1 METVLPKNV
10 NYLDQMP
17 KAIPSEQKRKNFF
30 PANGNNYTLNGGQTA
45 IVEIHDVRGFLDTS
59 ESFLRFQVN
68 NNSQGVGIAT
78 DFAPDYGGGYCF
90 IRNLRVQ
97 QAGNTIMNIQRYNR
111 LYNAIIAPVQ
121 GKYGFK
127 QTKSLTGGAGMGF
140 SINAAD
146 ANQPANAA
154 EFDGAVATG
163 SRCNSVGA
171 LGVPAMIPSL
181 TTGEFVVPLFGG
193 IFSQDKLLPLPMLN
207 SPIQII
213 LDLEEIVNCGSFTV
227 APRPQDFTITNMRY
241 CAQMVEVPRDVM
253 GFLKSV
259 QEQHGGSL
267 ILPSCSYEHSAAVIS
282 DLAGNAANSGLVG
295 EVSLDI
301 PTRKRSIKSV
311 QFAMMTSPD
320 TIGVYA
326 ADAGSALGAGVG
338 THTVMNL
345 SSAGDPCLVDYQ
357 LRAGAHVI
365 PNIAIRAPGGRS
377 AINAGALGANGTAPI
392 AGLPNKEANRGES
405 QLELMK
411 AYGQLNTLMGS
422 GGCNTLTWNN
432 DALDIG
438 TEYVVPQG
446 QLGVGADILTARGDQ
461 APGIEAVWR
470 FCPFAVDCEAFQKE
484 ALHSGLDTK
493 SLALQMQLVLNIN
506 NARSTRGAG
515 GVTAATNI
523 GTTNDVNVDIYTMY
537 DVMYYINMDGSI
549 TYSD

>member
-1 METVLPKNV
+1 METVLPKNI
-10 NYLDQMP
+10 NYMDNLP
-17 KAIPSEQKRKNFF
+17 RAIPSEPKRRNFF

-45 IVEIHDVRGFLDTS
+45 IIEIADVRGFLDTTD
-59 ESFLRFQVN
+59 SFLRFQLN
-68 NNSQGVGIAT
+68 NNSAGVGIAT
-78 DFAPDYGGGYCF
+78 DFSPDFGGGHCF

-127 QTKSLTGGAGMGF
+127 QTKSLTGGIGMGG
-140 SINAAD
+140 STNAANVN
-146 ANQPANAA
+146 APATAA
-154 EFDGAVATG
+154 EFTGAVVTG

-171 LGVPAMIPSL
+171 AGVPAL
-181 TTGEFVVPLFGG
+181 VGTDDTCEFVVPLFGG
-193 IFSQDKLLPLPMLN
+193 LFSQNKLIPLPMLN

-213 LDLEEIVNCGSFTV
+213 LDLETIVNCGAFTV

-241 CAQMVEVPRDVM
+241 CAQMVEIPRDVM
-253 GFLKSV
+253 GYLKSV

-267 ILPSCSYEHSAAVIS
+267 ILPATSYEHSAGVIS
-282 DLAGNAANSGLVG
+282 DLAGNGANSGLVG

-301 PTRKRSIKSV
+301 PTRKSSISSV
-311 QFAMMTSPD
+311 QFVMMASPD

-326 ADAGSALGAGVG
+326 ADGMSGLGAIG

-345 SSAGDPCLVDYQ
+345 SSAGDPCLVNYQ

-365 PNIAIRAPGGRS
+365 PNVAIVAPGGRS
-377 AINAGALGANGTAPI
+377 AVNAGAAGANGTAPI
-392 AGLPNKEANRGES
+392 AGRPNKEDNRGES
-405 QLELMK
+405 MLELQK
-411 AYGQLNTLMGS
+411 AYGQLNTLQGS
-422 GGCNTLTWNN
+422 GSCNVLTWDN

-438 TEYVVPQG
+438 TEFVCAQG
-446 QLGVGADILTARGDQ
+446 QLGAGNDLCTARGDN
-461 APGIEAVWR
+461 APSVESLWR
-470 FCPFAVDCEAFQKE
+470 FCPFAIDCEAFQRQ

-493 SLALQMQLVLNIN
+493 SLSLQMQLVLNIDN
-506 NARSTRGAG
+506 TRSTRGAG
-515 GVTAATNI
+515 GANAPTNV

-537 DVMYYINMDGSI
+537 DVMYYINSDGSI